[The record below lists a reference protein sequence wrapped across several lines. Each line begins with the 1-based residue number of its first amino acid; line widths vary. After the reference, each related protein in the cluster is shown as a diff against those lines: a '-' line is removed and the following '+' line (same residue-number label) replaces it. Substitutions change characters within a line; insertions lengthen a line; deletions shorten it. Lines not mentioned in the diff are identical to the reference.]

1 MTIIGSGYSY
11 DFYKK
16 VIITVPTVIP
26 PLLVIPTIL
35 GINCVCG
42 CLQKSFEKV
51 LHRIVEMF
59 SSGEEKKH
67 YLELQGGEKP
77 SKCIHFLLGL
87 KANILLMFS
96 LAVFLNESLVAN
108 QTGCASG
115 SWDCFTLSNGEA
127 ITITNCSDLGTYS
140 DSSIQCYH
148 LAFEYSTA
156 ISEVGGIAFIANI
169 IINAYIIM
177 FFSVRFVHSRCLRIT
192 TSTFIVFFFF
202 LVAFVGPIIFAI
214 VHLSFTTTETINF
227 DMHNIIFGIYYP
239 LLYIVVTLAM
249 LIRSKCTFDDY
260 DPDYNPNTTVITV
273 GGPTGEYG
281 PIVGGV
287 TTPPRAS
294 FEIAQGNTVHKIN
307 VI

>member
-1 MTIIGSGYSY
+1 MSIFGTGYSY

-16 VIITVPTVIP
+16 VIITVPAVVP

-77 SKCIHFLLGL
+77 SKFILFLLSL
-87 KANILLMFS
+87 KAVILLMFS

-140 DSSIQCYH
+140 DNSIQCYH

-156 ISEVGGIAFIANI
+156 ISEVGGIAFVASIV
-169 IINAYIIM
+169 INTYIIM
-177 FFSVRFVHSRCLRIT
+177 FFSVRLVNNRCLRIT
-192 TSTFIVFFFF
+192 IGTFIVFFFF
-202 LVAFVGPIIFAI
+202 VIAFVCPITFAALH
-214 VHLSFTTTETINF
+214 VTLSSTQTLQYQ
-227 DMHNIIFGIYYP
+227 MHNIIFGIYYP
-239 LLYIVVTLAM
+239 LLYLVVTLAM
-249 LIRSKCTFDDY
+249 ITRLKCTFN
-260 DPDYNPNTTVITV
+260 DYNANYDPNTTVMTV
-273 GGPTGEYG
+273 RDPTGEYG
-281 PIVGGV
+281 IPVGGV
-287 TTPPRAS
+287 TTPPCAS
-294 FEIAQGNTVHKIN
+294 IEGNQVHKIN